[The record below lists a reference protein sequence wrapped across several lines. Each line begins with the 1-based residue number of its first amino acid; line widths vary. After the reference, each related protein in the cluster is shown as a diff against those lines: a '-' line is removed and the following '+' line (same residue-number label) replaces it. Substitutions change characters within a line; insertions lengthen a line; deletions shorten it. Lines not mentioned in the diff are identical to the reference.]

1 VKPAQSR
8 AKPCLFTEDHD
19 VPPAVDPR
27 RPLAPGV
34 PYCRCGVRK
43 DHPRHQ
49 LPDVPEQ
56 AVVAGRY
63 ERGEVE
69 G

>member
-1 VKPAQSR
+1 MKRQSR
-8 AKPCLFTEDHD
+8 TKPCVFRLDAD
-19 VPPAVDPR
+19 VPPATDPR
-27 RPLAPGV
+27 RPEAPGV
-34 PYCRCGVRK
+34 PFCRCGLRQ

-63 ERGEVE
+63 ERGEAE
-69 G
+69 A